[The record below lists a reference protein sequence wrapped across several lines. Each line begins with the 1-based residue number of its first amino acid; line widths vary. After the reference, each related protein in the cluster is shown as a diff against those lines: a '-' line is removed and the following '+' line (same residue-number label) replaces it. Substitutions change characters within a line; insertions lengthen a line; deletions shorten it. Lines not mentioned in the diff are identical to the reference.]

1 MNNYRII
8 YILILVFVAGFTA
21 CSENEWDDHVKGT
34 DDTSKSD
41 LLEQIKSNPDLSV
54 FARLIEKTGYDL
66 LLEEASNF
74 TVFAPRNSA
83 WDGIDTT
90 NTTAL
95 RKIIAYQIAY
105 GKSIST
111 DAAMH
116 SKLKMINTKYI
127 RFDASSQTLEGAKIV
142 SADQAA
148 GNGVVHVTD

>member
-95 RKIIAYQIAY
+95 RKIMAYQIA
-105 GKSIST
+105 
-111 DAAMH
+111 
-116 SKLKMINTKYI
+116 
-127 RFDASSQTLEGAKIV
+127 
-142 SADQAA
+142 
-148 GNGVVHVTD
+148 